1 MLDRIRAG
9 KNLPVPD
16 YWRGTVD
23 DVDEVLDQVTR
34 GRVISLRTSAGGR
47 LLRRR
52 LRLTS
57 AFETNGQFEL
67 GLRGLSTAY
76 VDKTD
81 RRPSLMLVGGAPRF

>member
-47 LLRRR
+47 LLRAVVYGSQAPLRR
-52 LRLTS
+52 TANLNS
-57 AFETNGQFEL
+57 AFG
-67 GLRGLSTAY
+67 GLSTPGLC
-76 VDKTD
+76 
-81 RRPSLMLVGGAPRF
+81 R